1 MISKMNRPKDG
12 GSRITIVFNGSPLF
26 TGDAGGG
33 ESEIRRWIIE
43 NDWLEAIVSLPEQL
57 FYNTGISTYIWIV
70 ANRKEKKRKG
80 KIQLIDAREFYLNM
94 KKSLG
99 NKRREIGNGEEG
111 RPNHIADITK
121 IYDEFK
127 QNDKKKIKTADGVI
141 REIVVSKIFDNEDFG
156 YQKITVE
163 RPLRLNSQASAER
176 IARLDEESGF
186 ANLVKSQKKRE
197 EDRLKEIE
205 EGKKRQGQI
214 RKLLRKMDSARIYK
228 DRKEFLRDLQE
239 LDRRNDVRL
248 SAPELQAVLNA
259 LSERDETAEICT
271 DKKGNPEAD
280 SELRDTENIPLKET
294 IEKYFERE
302 VKPYVP
308 DAWIDYGK
316 TKIGYEI
323 PMTRHFYVYEPPRKL
338 DDIEADIKRLEGEI
352 VRLLGE
358 VTK

>member
-1 MISKMNRPKDG
+1 MAEKNLLYEVVKAFCSDKVDLSLENVDNMGMGYVFEELI
-12 GSRITIVFNGSPLF
+12 RIGAEQSNEEAGEHF
-26 TGDAGGG
+26 T
-33 ESEIRRWIIE
+33 
-43 NDWLEAIVSLPEQL
+43 P
-57 FYNTGISTYIWIV
+57 
-70 ANRKEKKRKG
+70 
-80 KIQLIDAREFYLNM
+80 
-94 KKSLG
+94 
-99 NKRREIGNGEEG
+99 EEG
-111 RPNHIADITK
+111 KPNHIADITK

-127 QNDKKKIKTADGVI
+127 HNDK
-141 REIVVSKIFDNEDFG
+141 FG
-156 YQKITVE
+156 YHKITVE
-163 RPLRLNSQASAER
+163 RPLRLNFQASAER

-186 ANLVKSQKKRE
+186 TNLVKSQKKRE

-214 RKLLRKMDSARIYK
+214 RKFLRKMDSSKIYK

-294 IEKYFERE
+294 IKKYFERE
-302 VKPYVP
+302 VKPYIP
-308 DAWIDYGK
+308 DAWIDYDK

-323 PMTRHFYVYEPPRKL
+323 PMTRHFYIYEPPRKL
-338 DDIEADIKRLEGEI
+338 DDIETDIKRLEGEI

>member
-1 MISKMNRPKDG
+1 MDHRKRLA
-12 GSRITIVFNGSPLF
+12 GSDCVTPG
-26 TGDAGGG
+26 TA
-33 ESEIRRWIIE
+33 
-43 NDWLEAIVSLPEQL
+43 
-57 FYNTGISTYIWIV
+57 FYNTGISTYIWILT
-70 ANRKEKKRKG
+70 NRKEKKRKG

-111 RPNHIADITK
+111 KPNHIADITK

-127 QNDKKKIKTADGVI
+127 QNDKRKIKTADGVTK
-141 REIVVSKIFDNEDFG
+141 EIVVSKIFDNEDFG

-163 RPLRLNSQASAER
+163 RPLRLNFQASAER

-186 ANLVKSQKKRE
+186 ANLVKSQKKKE

-214 RKLLRKMDSARIYK
+214 RKLLRKMDSAKIYK

-239 LDRRNDVRL
+239 LDRSNDVRL

-259 LSERDETAEICT
+259 LSERDETAEICA

-308 DAWIDYGK
+308 DAWIDYDK

-338 DDIEADIKRLEGEI
+338 DDIEADIKSLEGEI